1 MATSIRL
8 HDAVFRADS
17 EHPTEKRS
25 DFLTGDPL
33 TGDPLWRQARTSAT
47 FPLVAALTNLLGCG
61 KI

>member
-1 MATSIRL
+1 MML
-8 HDAVFRADS
+8 CS
-17 EHPTEKRS
+17 EQDPTEKRS

-47 FPLVAALTNLLGCG
+47 FPLVAALTNLLGYG